1 MFRAEPLVK
10 AQLWILASET
20 PDVALEL
27 ARFGVFSPAPGA
39 PAALSEL
46 SAEGYREAWQEANA
60 RLSKLLEQCGDSG
73 PLTVPDRAA
82 APALDDL
89 LELNAWL
96 KEVWSTCLACHESEA
111 RIEEEKKHLDALEET
126 LGKLERLNV
135 DLASLLRPDSLLAV
149 NIGSLPAA
157 SVKRLTEALSMTGYL
172 VSRFDQVGD
181 QAFAVI
187 AGPRHRHDEVRG
199 LLAQAGWRELPVP
212 EELRT
217 HPQAARNWLEAE
229 RRRLEDRDGA
239 ACQTMYSLRDQFGPR
254 LHEARLRLLLARPLA
269 DAAQTAV
276 RGKGGLAVLV
286 GWIPRRNVTALRETL
301 QARFQG
307 RYWLDLREPLAQE
320 AREVPSLMRYPGWLV
335 PFAPLVES
343 YGVPRYGE
351 FDPVLPFALLY
362 LLLFGAMFGD
372 VGHGGTILVLALVM
386 LPRIGLMAWVGM
398 AAGLVSM
405 LFGLLY
411 GSVFGY
417 ENILQPIWISPLHD
431 PLRVLT
437 LAIALGVGFIVLTL
451 LLNVGNQWKAGQV
464 ARALFDTNGLA
475 GLVFYLGVVGGMSG
489 LAGVTA
495 IGQSAW
501 SVASMGLGVALIYK
515 GFETRGSVGE
525 RILVTV
531 IELLESGI
539 SLFSNTLS
547 FMRVAAFSLNHVALT
562 MAIFTLAS
570 GLSLAAHGL
579 TVVLGNIVI
588 VALEGGVVAIQA
600 LRLLYYEGF
609 SRFFSGDGIAFI
621 PLRLIPERGR
631 IEPV

>member
-10 AQLWILASET
+10 AQLWILASEI
-20 PDVALEL
+20 PDAALEL

-46 SAEGYREAWQEANA
+46 PAERYREAWQEANA

-73 PLTVPDRAA
+73 LLTAPDKAA

-96 KEVWSTCLACHESEA
+96 KEVWGACLTCHESKA

-126 LGKLERLNV
+126 LAKLERLNV
-135 DLASLLRPDSLLAV
+135 DLACLLRPDSLLAV

-229 RRRLEDRDGA
+229 QGRLQDRDGA
-239 ACQTMYSLRDQFGPR
+239 VCQTLDSLRDQFGPR
-254 LHEARLRLLLARPLA
+254 LREARLRVLLARPLA

-286 GWIPRRNVTALRETL
+286 GWAPKRNVPALREML
-301 QARFQG
+301 EARFQG

-320 AREVPSLMRYPGWLV
+320 TREVPSLMRYPGWLV

-372 VGHGGTILVLALVM
+372 VGHGGTILVLAMVM
-386 LPRIGLMAWVGM
+386 LPRIGPMAWVGM

-431 PLRVLT
+431 PLKVLT

-451 LLNVGNQWKAGQV
+451 LVNMGNRWMAGQV
-464 ARALFDTNGLA
+464 ARALFDANGLA
-475 GLVFYLGVVGGMSG
+475 GLVFYLGVVGGVSD

-495 IGQSAW
+495 IGQPAW
-501 SVASMGLGVALIYK
+501 FMATMGLGVALIYK

-531 IELLESGI
+531 VELLESGI

-570 GLSLAAHGL
+570 GLPLAAHGL
-579 TVVLGNIVI
+579 TVILGNIVI